1 VTALATILATLAA
14 ATPAPVTLTVR
25 YTGGSRVEQLAHLR
39 CRGDS
44 ARADGFL
51 RTSAPP
57 ACRRA
62 RKIASFLASKPS
74 AKRVCTQIYGGPQRA
89 RITGTIGDRRIDRR
103 FRRTDGCQVGD
114 WQYAVPILPRVHAGL
129 FP

>member
-1 VTALATILATLAA
+1 VIALATILATLAGTA
-14 ATPAPVTLTVR
+14 PAVTLTVR
-25 YTGGSRVEQLAHLR
+25 YTNGSQVERVAHLR

-51 RTSAPP
+51 RTSARP
-57 ACRRA
+57 ACLRA

-89 RITGTIGDRRIDRR
+89 RITGTIGARRINRS
-103 FRRTDGCQVGD
+103 FRRTDGCQIGD
-114 WQYAVPILPRVHAGL
+114 WQFAVPLVPRVRAGVA
-129 FP
+129 P